1 LPFAKLFVKW
11 NPNTLSVI
19 SFLLAVLAA
28 FTIFFADRDWQILL
42 PLASVLILLSGL
54 FDAIDGK
61 VARLAGKAS
70 RRGDF
75 VDHVLDRYSDVVLIG
90 AVGVSSWSDPILGIL
105 ALSGVLLTSYMGTQA
120 QAVGAGR
127 NYGGLL
133 GRADRMVLLI
143 AVPLVQA
150 LIMALGYSYFQVGSY
165 TVTVFDLM
173 MIWFAVVGHITA
185 IQRAVTTYKHIR

>member
-1 LPFAKLFVKW
+1 
-11 NPNTLSVI
+11 LS
-19 SFLLAVLAA
+19 
-28 FTIFFADRDWQILL
+28 
-42 PLASVLILLSGL
+42 SVLILLSGL

-61 VARLAGKAS
+61 VARLIGKAS

-75 VDHVLDRYSDVVLIG
+75 VDHVLDRYSDVILIG
-90 AVGVSSWSDPILGIL
+90 AIGISSWSDPILGLL

-143 AVPLVQA
+143 AIPLVQWV
-150 LIMALGYSYFQVGSY
+150 LMSFGYGSF
-165 TVTVFDLM
+165 TVLTYSITVFDLLL
-173 MIWFAVVGHITA
+173 IWFAVVGHLTA
-185 IQRAVTTYKHIR
+185 IQRAVSTYKRIK

>member
-1 LPFAKLFVKW
+1 MAKAFIRW
-11 NPNTLSVI
+11 NPNTLSFI

-28 FTIFFADRDWQILL
+28 FCIFFADRYWQLLL

-61 VARLAGKAS
+61 VARLTGKSS

-75 VDHVLDRYSDVVLIG
+75 VDHVLDRYSDLILIG
-90 AVGVSSWSDPILGIL
+90 AVGVSSWSDPYLGIL

-143 AVPLVQA
+143 AVPLVQWA
-150 LIMALGYSYFQVGSY
+150 LMSFGVSSF
-165 TVTVFDLM
+165 TVLTFTITVFDLM
-173 MIWFAVVGHITA
+173 MIWFAVVGHLTA
-185 IQRAVTTYKHIR
+185 IQRAVSTYKRIK

>member
-1 LPFAKLFVKW
+1 MAKAFVHW

-19 SFLLAVLAA
+19 SFVLAVLAA
-28 FTIFFADRDWQILL
+28 FDIFFADRDWQVLL
-42 PLASVLILLSGL
+42 PLASILIILSGL
-54 FDAIDGK
+54 FDAVDGK
-61 VARLAGKAS
+61 VARMTGKSS

-75 VDHVLDRYSDVVLIG
+75 VDHVLDRYSDLFLIG
-90 AVGVSSWSDPILGIL
+90 AVGLSSWSDPILGLL

-133 GRADRMVLLI
+133 GRADRMVVLI

-150 LIMALGYSYFQVGSY
+150 LIMALGYDYFQVGSF
-165 TVTVFDLM
+165 TITIFDLM
-173 MIWFAVVGHITA
+173 LIWFAVVGHITA
-185 IQRAVTTYKHIR
+185 IQRAVSTYKRIK

>member
-1 LPFAKLFVKW
+1 MAKAFVRW
-11 NPNTLSVI
+11 DPNALSAI
-19 SFLLAVLAA
+19 SFGLAVLAA
-28 FTIFFADRDWQILL
+28 LTIFFADRDWQLLL

-54 FDAIDGK
+54 FDAVDGK
-61 VARLAGKAS
+61 VARMTGKSS

-75 VDHVLDRYSDVVLIG
+75 VDHVLDRYSDLFLIG
-90 AVGVSSWSDPILGIL
+90 AVGLSSWSDPVLGLL
-105 ALSGVLLTSYMGTQA
+105 AISGVLLTSYMGTQA

-127 NYGGLL
+127 NYRGLL

-150 LIMALGYSYFQVGSY
+150 LIMALGYSYFQIGAY
-165 TVTVFDLM
+165 TVTIFDLM

-185 IQRAVTTYKHIR
+185 VQRAVSTYKSIK

>member
-1 LPFAKLFVKW
+1 M
-11 NPNTLSVI
+11 
-19 SFLLAVLAA
+19 
-28 FTIFFADRDWQILL
+28 
-42 PLASVLILLSGL
+42 LILLSGL
-54 FDAIDGK
+54 FDAVDGK
-61 VARLAGKAS
+61 VARLTGKSS

-75 VDHVLDRYSDVVLIG
+75 VDHVLDRYSDLILIG
-90 AVGVSSWSDPILGIL
+90 AVGVSSWSDPVLGLL

-150 LIMALGYSYFQVGSY
+150 LIMALGYSYFTIGSY
-165 TVTVFDLM
+165 AITIFDLM
-173 MIWFAVVGHITA
+173 LIWFAVVGHLTA
-185 IQRAVTTYKHIR
+185 IQRAVSTYKRIK